1 MPINWNAVANGGQ
14 KEEPPE
20 PVVEQGPAV
29 KEVKE
34 PDPVP
39 EMVVTKETGVK
50 IIEKP
55 FFNEAFPQAPAA
67 IIGLDPEAVKPLL
80 EVAKARFQREIA
92 EMETAVEVAENFLVV
107 DDRTHKE
114 AIKNAGAIKK
124 MLKAL
129 DVERKDVIGGA
140 DAFVRGVNAFI
151 KIFKDMSN
159 KAVNQYSRKCSTYSA
174 KVEAERR
181 KREAEAKKQAE
192 EMQAKI
198 DADAKAGGYEAPK
211 VEFIPETRESSVV
224 RTESGASAHTRKV
237 WTFEIEDLEKV
248 PGKYKVVDDKVVN
261 ADIRAGVRNIPGL
274 KIYQKET
281 TVFKD

>member
-159 KAVNQYSRKCSTYSA
+159 KAVNQRSISITANVRPIRPRSKRSAGKGKPKPRSKRKRCKQRSTPMPRRAGMKPRKSSLYLKPA
-174 KVEAERR
+174 KVPSFGRNPVRR
-181 KREAEAKKQAE
+181 RIPVRSGRLKSKTSKRCRASIKSL
-192 EMQAKI
+192 MTRSSTPI
-198 DADAKAGGYEAPK
+198 SAP
-211 VEFIPETRESSVV
+211 VCGISP
-224 RTESGASAHTRKV
+224 A
-237 WTFEIEDLEKV
+237 
-248 PGKYKVVDDKVVN
+248 
-261 ADIRAGVRNIPGL
+261 
-274 KIYQKET
+274 
-281 TVFKD
+281 